1 MPSCYICETP
11 WPLSSLGWRD
21 RRWTFVRMVATWER
35 TNLQLSLLQRNHNL
49 NHTLA
54 GIQTSERF
62 SDHRSKHP
70 IPIRSFHRISQR

>member
-11 WPLSSLGWRD
+11 WALSSLGWRD
-21 RRWTFVRMVATWER
+21 RRWTFVRMDASQS
-35 TNLQLSLLQRNHNL
+35 TNLLILLLQRNHNL
-49 NHTLA
+49 NHTFA

-70 IPIRSFHRISQR
+70 IPIRSLHRISQC